1 MSKKVYS
8 KAEKRSWLNGLR
20 FGELRAGKKAAPKKN
35 GLGYSNKNSSFD
47 VDEFYQK
54 ALNRTAART
63 TKSAPKPAKKRHAK
77 RTSLK
82 QKKKPVAKK
91 PVYDYSEGF
100 DWTPSGRIKGSYV
113 DGKFEPD

>member
-20 FGELRAGKKAAPKKN
+20 LGELRAGKKSAPKKN
-35 GLGYSNKNSSFD
+35 GLGYSNNNSSFN
-47 VDEFYQK
+47 VDEFYEK

-63 TKSAPKPAKKRHAK
+63 TKSAPKKKKHAQKSTYKQVKKPAV
-77 RTSLK
+77 
-82 QKKKPVAKK
+82 KKKPI
-91 PVYDYSEGF
+91 YDYTEDF
-100 DWTPSGRIKGSYV
+100 DWTSSGRIKGAYV